1 MEIAAICYVL
11 AKNVRGLDPEQGL
24 LAGLL
29 HDIGVVPILMYA
41 DQYPGLTENPQQ
53 LEKTI
58 KDLKPELGSVI
69 LKRWGFNEEMVA
81 TATNSE
87 NWRYHHDGEADFAD
101 LVIVAHLHHMM
112 LDESRHQKL
121 AKVPAFRRLFP
132 GENDPAILNKIMEQA
147 KHQLEDTRQLLVA

>member
-1 MEIAAICYVL
+1 M
-11 AKNVRGLDPEQGL
+11 

-41 DQYPGLTENPQQ
+41 DQYPSLAQDAKQ

-58 KDLKPELGSVI
+58 KELKPELGSVI

-81 TATNSE
+81 TATHSE
-87 NWRYHHDGEADFAD
+87 NWRYHHEGEADFAD

-112 LDESRHQKL
+112 LDEERMKKL
-121 AKVPAFRRLFP
+121 SKVPAFRRLFP
-132 GENDPAILNKIMEQA
+132 GESDPSVLNTIMAQA
-147 KHQLEDTRQLLVA
+147 RSQLEDTRQLLVA